1 MFRSPRGVSVSVPI
15 YVTLVAQDV
24 PSVFQ
29 NFHAK
34 KNVFFDTSV
43 ERATKLSGSLSAF
56 KLHYCYGFT

>member
-1 MFRSPRGVSVSVPI
+1 MSVPI